1 MDEKK
6 NLTPNAI
13 EDDKLDDVA
22 GGGFGVPSRK
32 MDQETLQQL
41 INGANKHHKKIIGN
55 PINFGSN

>member
-22 GGGFGVPSRK
+22 GGAWGGLSQNP
-32 MDQETLQQL
+32 ELLQQL
-41 INGANKHHKKIIGN
+41 LSGANKSHKKITGNTIGSGN
-55 PINFGSN
+55 

>member
-22 GGGFGVPSRK
+22 GGGFGVPTRK
-32 MDQETLQQL
+32 MDPETLQQL
-41 INGANKHHKKIIGN
+41 LSGANKSHKKITGNTIGSGN
-55 PINFGSN
+55 